1 MYEQNGSM
9 GQKVCFRR
17 RVSECKVN
25 EVRKHTEEEMRQR
38 KRVQK
43 STVMR
48 IYERTGE

>member
-25 EVRKHTEEEMRQR
+25 ECEKTHRRGSETEE
-38 KRVQK
+38 RVQK
-43 STVMR
+43 SKLMR
-48 IYERTGE
+48 ILERTGE